1 MELLD
6 LESARTRSEAEAV
19 TSQLYRLADLAE
31 LDGEE
36 EDRFRAVVARA
47 TVGDLNTVQGKMT
60 LVQVSSPDIF
70 ILIRT
75 LSVPVQTC
83 AERGLASYLAAL
95 LSAGADPNLTTVMRP
110 RAAVLLAAAGG
121 RVAALRALLGHGAV
135 EAGVWDQQY
144 RQTVLHQVIRRPRHD
159 LELAPSTATSQ
170 PLDYEGCLELV
181 LGCGK
186 LNLASIINVQD
197 VEGNTALHYATQLWD
212 EATVTRLLLLGA
224 NIGLRNA
231 RGETPISNIL
241 PATMERFLNQHCLKS
256 EGNPTNEDFKI
267 SFHYDFLAPPRD
279 SEAADTVQLEEG
291 GRKKEA
297 AQPETD
303 VLWYMARS
311 KDHRH
316 LLKHPVITSFLAL
329 KWSRISG
336 HYNANLVFSVVVVLL
351 LTLYIF
357 TNYAGHSL
365 GVVPPPCPAN
375 TTAGGDTGQDGGRGN
390 SLALWWAVAGV
401 LGLVAAREA
410 LQLSVTPGQY
420 LASAENTLEILML
433 VLAAV
438 MLGHGAPGCH
448 LAFKREIAA
457 SVLLISWILMVTMIG
472 RHPQMSSYNIYSTM
486 FYSVLKTFLSILVWF
501 SLFILAYALSFYIL
515 LHEDKDEVPGDYPF
529 FDHVGLA
536 IVKTF
541 SMFVGELEFSDIPL
555 SSPFSYVFFLL
566 FVFLIVVVLMNLL
579 NGLAVSDTGLIR
591 EQAEIFA
598 HVSRVEV
605 IAQVEATLLG
615 DPAHLLRGEQMRRLM
630 GSIFNIFDIYSAF

>member
-1 MELLD
+1 M
-6 LESARTRSEAEAV
+6 
-19 TSQLYRLADLAE
+19 
-31 LDGEE
+31 
-36 EDRFRAVVARA
+36 
-47 TVGDLNTVQGKMT
+47 
-60 LVQVSSPDIF
+60 
-70 ILIRT
+70 
-75 LSVPVQTC
+75 QTC
-83 AERGLASYLAAL
+83 AERGLASYVAAL

-135 EAGVWDQQY
+135 EAGAWDQQY
-144 RQTVLHQVIRRPRHD
+144 RQTVLHQVIRRPRHN
-159 LELAPSTATSQ
+159 LELAPSTATTQ

-329 KWSRISG
+329 KWSRISV
-336 HYNANLVFSVVVVLL
+336 HYNANLVFSVVLVLL

-365 GVVPPPCPAN
+365 GVVAPPCPAN

-390 SLALWWAVAGV
+390 SAALWWAVAGV

-420 LASAENTLEILML
+420 LASVENTLEILML

-515 LHEDKDEVPGDYPF
+515 LHEDKDELPGDYPF

-536 IVKTF
+536 MVKTF

-615 DPAHLLRGEQMRRLM
+615 DPAHLLRGEQRRRLM
-630 GSIFNIFDIYSAF
+630 GSMINIFYTHSAF